1 MKLTNKEI
9 QIKALER
16 RIGLLTVRGEAMNKG
31 LIAKAR
37 RQIRQLQ
44 RED

>member
-1 MKLTNKEI
+1 MKLSNKEM
-9 QIKALER
+9 QIKVLEH
-16 RIGLLTVRGEAMNKG
+16 RIALLTVRGEAMNKG
-31 LIAKAR
+31 LIAKAN

>member
-1 MKLTNKEI
+1 MKLTNKEMM
-9 QIKALER
+9 IKTLEHR
-16 RIGLLTVRGEAMNKG
+16 AAILAVRGETANKG
-31 LIAKAR
+31 LIAKCK